1 MTTDLNDDGATDIA
15 VVSANENTLTI
26 YMGKGD
32 GTFQG
37 ARSFPTG
44 SKPSCI
50 FSWDVNQDG
59 VKDLLVGCKGE
70 KAVRVHLGKR
80 LE

>member
-1 MTTDLNDDGATDIA
+1 MNDGGTIENRHSQLASRNVCSAVGATNLNDDGATDIA

-44 SKPSCI
+44 
-50 FSWDVNQDG
+50 W
-59 VKDLLVGCKGE
+59 
-70 KAVRVHLGKR
+70 
-80 LE
+80 